1 MNHARSS
8 KTSGVIRRIVM
19 PAAALVA
26 AMAATG
32 CTSSGGG
39 PEPNAVRNT
48 GQTAPADLQLTCAT
62 AAATSF
68 GVDSSGILP
77 VGSSQLDAQKYQV
90 ELDVKGSRARCV
102 VDTAG
107 NVLSVQKV

>member
-1 MNHARSS
+1 MNHARAS
-8 KTSGVIRRIVM
+8 KTSGVVRRIVM
-19 PAAALVA
+19 PAAALA
-26 AMAATG
+26 ALAASG

-48 GQTAPADLQLTCAT
+48 AQTAPADLQLTCAT

-77 VGSSQLDAQKYQV
+77 VASSQLDAQKYQV
-90 ELDVKGSRARCV
+90 ELDVKGSRASCV